1 MMGDVRG
8 GRAAVPAADA
18 CAVSAGEGEDAAG
31 AVSDGGLWVGEGSG
45 CEVACG

>member
-1 MMGDVRG
+1 MGDVRG

-18 CAVSAGEGEDAAG
+18 GAVSAGEGEDAAG